1 LENQTIFTID
11 VGKNYRS
18 TDFKEDMKK
27 LFIAAGCAE
36 FKPMC
41 FLVTDNQL
49 ADEAFLEDINSILSS
64 GEIPGLFNAE
74 DLQ

>member
-1 LENQTIFTID
+1 
-11 VGKNYRS
+11 
-18 TDFKEDMKK
+18 MKK

-74 DLQ
+74 DL